1 MQIAIGIVLI
11 LAAIFLVV
19 AVLMQSGKSHNL
31 SGTIAGGA
39 ETFFGKS
46 KASTMDKK
54 LSKLTTIVAIVFVV
68 LVLVAYLTQGIGKK
82 TTLNT
87 SNVAA
92 NTETTAD
99 TTADTTAETTGET
112 TADTTADTEAAA
124 E

>member
-1 MQIAIGIVLI
+1 MQIAIGIVII

-31 SGTIAGGA
+31 YGTIAGGA
-39 ETFFGKS
+39 
-46 KASTMDKK
+46 DKK
-54 LSKLTTIVAIVFVV
+54 LSKLTTIVAVVFVV
-68 LVLVAYLTQGIGKK
+68 LVLVAYLTQGVGKK

-87 SNVAA
+87 SGVAA

-112 TADTTADTEAAA
+112 TADTTADTDAAA